1 MIQAVGGMFILGI
14 MSISSYIFAWTWLDI
29 ENGGANVECT
39 FEKRDYSQFYGII
52 QNMTDL
58 QSCVENM
65 PAAFD
70 AIDLNGD
77 NWISQCE
84 DAQLI
89 YNAGASEEYAI
100 KFGGAITKPALTA
113 YCYQQFKF

>member
-1 MIQAVGGMFILGI
+1 MFILGI

-100 KFGGAITKPALTA
+100 KFGGAITKQALTA